1 MIIYLKMIVIGSNYA
16 IHHFSMQEITNCKIN
31 ENDDDGDDQQQPL
44 TIYDHDGCIAKQLQQ
59 K

>member
-31 ENDDDGDDQQQPL
+31 ENDDDGDDQQQ
-44 TIYDHDGCIAKQLQQ
+44 H
-59 K
+59 